1 MTWLDDYSAAA
12 AETDQLPNSEDHVRL
27 LAAGLAGETGSI
39 LAELKK
45 AARERDAYP
54 EYRERLLEEVGDAL
68 WYLTRLA
75 TLVGGD
81 AAAALS
87 DMLLPHG
94 EPADPLTEGLRVD
107 AAVGDLARSISS
119 GDNPYYL
126 VRPVAS
132 ALAALAAS
140 SGVPLDA
147 AANFNLEKITSRWPR
162 EFVYHGF
169 FDDDVPEEDQLPRH
183 LEVEF
188 RELVRGDKHFT
199 LLRCNDLNFGDRVTD
214 NIEGPDF
221 YRYHDIFHFSH
232 AVHLGW
238 SPVVRALLRTKR
250 KSDPAADEQQDGA
263 RAIALEEA
271 VTAIVFAR
279 AKKLAFFDGL
289 NKVDYDL
296 LKTIHS
302 FLQGYEGG
310 KVPLWQWERAIL
322 EGYRIFRLLREHR
335 GGHVTLDLPQRK
347 LHYVAPT
354 TAATILKRA

>member
-1 MTWLDDYSAAA
+1 MTWLDDYSTEAAR
-12 AETDQLPNSEDHVRL
+12 TDRLPRSEDHVRL

-39 LAELKK
+39 LAEVKK

-54 EYRERLLEEVGDAL
+54 EYRDRLLEEIGDTL

-81 AAAALS
+81 STEALS
-87 DMLLPHG
+87 DVLLPQD
-94 EPADPLTEGLRVD
+94 EPADALTEGLRLD
-107 AAVGDLARSISS
+107 AAVGDLARSVSS
-119 GDNPYYL
+119 GENPYYL

-140 SGVPLDA
+140 TGVPLDA

-183 LEVEF
+183 LNVEF
-188 RELVRGDKHFT
+188 RELSHGDKRIT
-199 LLRCNDLNFGDRVTD
+199 LLRCNELNFGDRVSD
-214 NIEGPDF
+214 NIGDPDF

-238 SPVVRALLRTKR
+238 SPVVRALLRAKR

-289 NKVDYDL
+289 DRVDYDL
-296 LKTIHS
+296 LKTVHS
-302 FLQGYEGG
+302 FLQGYEAGRL
-310 KVPLWQWERAIL
+310 PLWQWERAIT
-322 EGYRIFRLLREHR
+322 EGYRIFRLLRQHR
-335 GGHVTLDLPQRK
+335 GGRVTLDLPGRS
-347 LHYVAPT
+347 LHYVAPVSS
-354 TAATILKRA
+354 AKSA